1 MDGIELNLARLAEAG
16 TTLSR
21 VKTEFESASAR
32 SAGLATAVGHASLG
46 RALDAF
52 SDKWD
57 DTREDMVA
65 NIGVLGEISERG
77 GAWSVSRRLS
87 PHGVPTSSG

>member
-1 MDGIELNLARLAEAG
+1 MDGIELNLARLSEAG

-32 SAGLATAVGHASLG
+32 SAGLAAAVGHASLG
-46 RALDAF
+46 GALDAF
-52 SDKWD
+52 
-57 DTREDMVA
+57 
-65 NIGVLGEISERG
+65 SERG

-87 PHGVPTSSG
+87 PRVVPTSSG